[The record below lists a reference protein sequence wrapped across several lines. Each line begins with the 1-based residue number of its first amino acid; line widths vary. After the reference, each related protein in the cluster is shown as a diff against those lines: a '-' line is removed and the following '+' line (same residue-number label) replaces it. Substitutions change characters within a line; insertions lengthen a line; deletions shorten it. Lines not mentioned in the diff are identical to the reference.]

1 MEIFAYREKY
11 RDAFVALNTEW
22 LERFYTVEPYDR
34 DMIERADELVRG
46 GGMIYF
52 ALDGDKVLAT
62 CMTMPLCD
70 DSWEMC
76 KLAAVGQYTGSGA
89 GSAVFKAC
97 MDYALAH
104 GAKRLRL
111 ISCRAL
117 APAIHIYKK
126 FGFREVPLDR
136 KFWGSEKAD
145 IEMEYT
151 VG

>member
-1 MEIFAYREKY
+1 MEIVAYREKY

-76 KLAAVGQYTGSGA
+76 KLAAVGQYTA
-89 GSAVFKAC
+89 AARA
-97 MDYALAH
+97 ALFLRLVWTMRSLTAQK
-104 GAKRLRL
+104 GCVLYPAARLR
-111 ISCRAL
+111 
-117 APAIHIYKK
+117 PQFIYTKNSAFARFRLTGN
-126 FGFREVPLDR
+126 FGGR
-136 KFWGSEKAD
+136 KRQ
-145 IEMEYT
+145 I
-151 VG
+151 